1 MSKSD
6 EIRILARDGLPV
18 AEIAR
23 RVGVRYQFAYGV
35 LRAAGLLG
43 PLRSNVVPRAAT
55 PQLDG
60 RGPVPTPPATS
71 TRPILLTSRLVEA
84 GFEHAA
90 RWVRAGEEIALDR
103 PLPKARGVYALAK
116 DGTVLYV
123 GLATMGL
130 AKRLYF
136 YGKPGATQR
145 TSQRVNALLKAE
157 LRSAPHIDIYTA
169 TPSNLEWNGLPVSGD
184 AGLELGLIETFALPW
199 NIRGVRA

>member
-6 EIRILARDGLPV
+6 EIRTLARHGLPV

-35 LRAAGLLG
+35 LRAAGMLG
-43 PLRSNVVPRAAT
+43 PPRSNVAPRAAT
-55 PQLDG
+55 SQLDRREPG
-60 RGPVPTPPATS
+60 RTPPAAS
-71 TRPILLTSRLVEA
+71 TRPVLLTSRLVKA

-90 RWVRAGEEIALDR
+90 RWVLMGEEIALDR

-116 DGTVLYV
+116 DGAVLYV

-145 TSQRVNALLKAE
+145 TSQRVNASLKAE